1 MVSAMTEPRSIPART
16 PETPAEVFAR
26 ARPLLAEI
34 AAGAARREADRVMP
48 YDEIRRLAAA
58 GLTAVRVPREHGG
71 PGFSLREAFQLVI
84 DTAAADSNIAQ
95 ALRSH
100 FGFVEGVLASRDE
113 AYRARWFPRI
123 LAGELAGLARGEL
136 GAPNGVHRTRLT
148 PDGENFR
155 IDGRKFYT
163 TGTLFAQW
171 VTVSV
176 RDAQDEEYSAFIP
189 TDREGVQVLD
199 DWDGAGQRLTASG
212 TAVFDNVLVHPHELS
227 RVDLKAPRK
236 APGLLQLLLAAV
248 QAGIVKNAL
257 ADAVDYAQT
266 RARPI
271 KHAVAAQSVDD
282 PFVQR
287 TVGELASRAYTA
299 EQLVLATADIVERA
313 LRAEGDARQPAV
325 LEGTLAIAKTQFFT
339 AENAMR
345 AGQIFFDV
353 AGAGATQRKYNFDR
367 HWRNARTL
375 ASHNPSDYKAQVLG
389 ANLLTGAEPP
399 RNFF

>member
-1 MVSAMTEPRSIPART
+1 MTDKTT

-26 ARPLLAEI
+26 ARPLLAGI
-34 AAGAARREADRVMP
+34 AAGAARREAERTMP
-48 YDEIRRLAAA
+48 YAEIRRLAEA
-58 GLTAVRVPREHGG
+58 GLMAVRVPREHGG
-71 PGFSLREAFQLVI
+71 PGFSLREAYQLVI

-100 FGFVEGVLASRDE
+100 FGFVEGVVASRDP

-123 LAGELAGLARGEL
+123 LAGEIAGLARGEL

-148 PDGENFR
+148 RDGENWR
-155 IDGRKFYT
+155 INGRKFYT

-176 RDAQDEEYSAFIP
+176 RDARDEEYSAFIP

-212 TAVFDNVLVHPHELS
+212 TAIFDNVLVHPHELS
-227 RVDLKAPRK
+227 WVDLKAPRR
-236 APGLLQLLLAAV
+236 APGLLQLILAAT
-248 QAGIVKNAL
+248 QAGIVRNAL
-257 ADAVDYAQT
+257 ADAVDYAKT

-271 KHAVAAQSVDD
+271 KHALAQQSVDD
-282 PFVQR
+282 PFIQR
-287 TVGELASRAYTA
+287 TVGELSSLAWVS
-299 EQLVLATADIVERA
+299 EQTVLATADAVDRA
-313 LRAEGDARQPAV
+313 LQAEDDGRQDLV
-325 LEGTLAIAKTQFFT
+325 TEGTLAIARTQFFT
-339 AENAMR
+339 TDAALR
-345 AGQIFFDV
+345 AGQILFDV
-353 AGAGATQRKYNFDR
+353 AGASATQRQFNLDR

-375 ASHNPSDYKAQVLG
+375 ASHNPMDYKAQVLG